1 MSYFVLTPN
10 RLARLSSA
18 SRAIFG
24 HIGSDASAFGP
35 RTGARRSPRPYLQTK
50 LKLGKLSRLQWPFI
64 RPQLLE
70 GRAFRTEEERRE
82 LYEIQF
88 DADRDAEDEAEAERE
103 GRLVKKEAVPL
114 KKGRKK
120 KKE

>member
-24 HIGSDASAFGP
+24 HVGSDASGFGP
-35 RTGARRSPRPYLQTK
+35 GTGARRSPRPYLRSK
-50 LKLGKLSRLQWPFI
+50 LKASKLARMQWPFI

-70 GRAFRTEEERRE
+70 GKAWRMEEERRE
-82 LYEIQF
+82 AYGEKF
-88 DADRDAEDEAEAERE
+88 DEEREAEEAAEAEAEGRIVKRE
-103 GRLVKKEAVPL
+103 VVPL